1 MTTGSTRNHLLRTE
15 VKIPTL
21 LVHLCESPFK
31 DRVEAMMIAVGKT
44 NPVTVSRPV
53 VEAATWRASYLA
65 DLTVTALQKIGLAPD
80 AGCAQPLRLPA
91 NLLLEFGAVLQLAH
105 WEQDGFTAH
114 LDAGLPFYADAFA
127 ELVAKTEQGLWDNEV
142 IPSDTLAFKVF
153 RLSMDEFSWDAPS
166 LLGIDVQLQTDNE
179 DEFVERLAEF
189 LWRNHKL
196 KQSAQQMEGI
206 ADGS

>member
-1 MTTGSTRNHLLRTE
+1 
-15 VKIPTL
+15 
-21 LVHLCESPFK
+21 
-31 DRVEAMMIAVGKT
+31 MIAVGRT

-166 LLGIDVQLQTDNE
+166 LLGINVQLKADDE
-179 DEFVERLAEF
+179 DEFVKRLAEF
-189 LWRNHKL
+189 LWENCRRH
-196 KQSAQQMEGI
+196 QTSQQEERD

>member
-1 MTTGSTRNHLLRTE
+1 LRTE

-53 VEAATWRASYLA
+53 VEAATWRASYL
-65 DLTVTALQKIGLAPD
+65 GLAPD

>member
-1 MTTGSTRNHLLRTE
+1 
-15 VKIPTL
+15 
-21 LVHLCESPFK
+21 
-31 DRVEAMMIAVGKT
+31 MIAVGKT
-44 NPVTVSRPV
+44 NPVTVSGPV
-53 VEAATWRASYLA
+53 VEAATWHASYLA
-65 DLTVTALQKIGLAPD
+65 DLTVTALQKAGLTTD

-91 NLLLEFGAVLQLAH
+91 NLLLEFGAVLQLAQ

-114 LDAGLPFYADAFA
+114 IDAGLPSYAYAFA